1 MIVIEWVTLAT
12 MLILVLALV
21 LTAVRLVLGPSLA
34 DRVVALELIA
44 LIAVG
49 IIIVYAVQVDRAAF
63 LDVALVLALTAFMA
77 AVGFARFLERGGS
90 GDNE

>member
-1 MIVIEWVTLAT
+1 MIEWVTLAT

-21 LTAVRLVLGPSLA
+21 LTFVRLVLGPSLA

-49 IIIVYAVQVDRAAF
+49 IMIVYAVQVGRAAF

-77 AVGFARFLERGGS
+77 AVGFARFLERGGT
-90 GDNE
+90 GNNE

>member
-1 MIVIEWVTLAT
+1 MIEWVTLIT

-21 LTAVRLVLGPSLA
+21 LTSARLAMGPSLA

-49 IIIVYAVQVDRAAF
+49 IMIVYAVQVERAAF

-77 AVGFARFLERGGS
+77 AVGFARFLERGGT

>member
-1 MIVIEWVTLAT
+1 MIEWVTLAT

-21 LTAVRLVLGPSLA
+21 LTFVRLVVGPSLA

-49 IIIVYAVQVDRAAF
+49 IMIVYAIQVERAAF

-90 GDNE
+90 GHNE

>member
-1 MIVIEWVTLAT
+1 MIEWVTLAT